1 MTMNQ
6 DEAITQHALLVAWG
20 EFARQIGLISQLESL
35 PLHQKS
41 YQHTPQTKV
50 IEFLVATLAGLGH
63 LKEISRAAHPLDQDL
78 AVAQAWGQ
86 TAWADYSGVSRTLKA
101 LTHLEA
107 EQIVLALEKSTQQL
121 ITAEV
126 NSACWLNQPLIYD
139 GDLTGLPVSKSSQTY
154 PGVAYGHM
162 DDQIRLGY
170 QAAVVSLSS
179 PNYQRLW
186 LSVDHHPGNWVSA
199 VAAEE
204 MIQAAEART
213 GVRPERRTDLLAQ
226 RIQQVKEYQLVLQQK
241 LVEREQKVMQAQ
253 QDLEQVRHTL
263 KACEELVTELE
274 RSYQAKQR
282 LERPASQLAQ
292 ARKKL
297 LTYQQRLQRREKALT
312 KAQQV
317 VEHTQRLIQEQQAEE
332 NGLQER
338 LERFEQDNAT
348 NPHPIQAVFRLDAGF
363 GTYPNLAL
371 LIEMGY
377 EVYIKLQSWKALQG
391 LLKQVPQEAS
401 WTPVGTD
408 ASLFAWEKHQL
419 KGFWYPLDVGLERFR
434 DGERVK
440 HSTLLHYGATAVTQD
455 LPAWFNFYSRRQTIE
470 AGIKESK
477 QVFHLHRLKVRS
489 EAAIYLQENFV
500 LFAANFI
507 RWANA
512 WLMGLA
518 GTETLEVERLGVK
531 TLVHVAAH
539 TSAQVVQNSE
549 GKLLRFSEQSVF
561 AGKELK
567 LRMLTYQLPL
577 PLGKSYDFPGI

>member
-1 MTMNQ
+1 MTMSQN
-6 DEAITQHALLVAWG
+6 ESLTQHALLVAWG
-20 EFARQIGLISQLESL
+20 EFARQIGLISQLENL

-50 IEFLVATLAGLGH
+50 IEFLVATLAGLSH
-63 LKEISRAAHPLDQDL
+63 LKELSRAAHPLDQDE

-86 TAWADYSGVSRTLKA
+86 AAWADYSGVSRTLKA
-101 LTHLEA
+101 LTRTEA
-107 EQIVLALEKSTQQL
+107 EQIVQVLEKSTQLL

-126 NSACWLNQPLIYD
+126 NLAFWLNQPLIYD
-139 GDLTGLPVSKSSQTY
+139 GDLTGLPISKSSQTY
-154 PGVAYGHM
+154 PGVAFGHM

-170 QAAVVSLSS
+170 QAAVVSMCGPSS
-179 PNYQRLW
+179 PRLW
-186 LSVDHHPGNWVSA
+186 LSVDHHPGNLVSA

-213 GVRPERRTDLLAQ
+213 GVRPWRRTDLLAQ
-226 RIQQVKEYQLVLQQK
+226 RIQ
-241 LVEREQKVMQAQ
+241 KVMHAQ
-253 QDLEQVRHTL
+253 QYLEQIPQTL
-263 KACEELVTELE
+263 KVSDERVTELE
-274 RSYQAKQR
+274 HCYQANQR
-282 LERPASQLAQ
+282 LERPTGQLAR

-297 LTYQQRLQRREKALT
+297 LTYQKRLQRWEKALA

-317 VEHTQRLIQEQQAEE
+317 VEWTQDMIQEQQAEE
-332 NGLQER
+332 YGLQER

-348 NPHPIQAVFRLDAGF
+348 NFHPIQAIFRLDAGF

-377 EVYIKLQSWKALQG
+377 EVYIKLQSWKALQS
-391 LLKQVPQEAS
+391 LLKQAPKEAS

-408 ASLFAWEKHQL
+408 ASMFAWEKHQL
-419 KGFWYPLDVGLERFR
+419 DGFWYPLDVGLERFR

-440 HSTLLHYGATAVTQD
+440 HNALLHYGATPVTQNLSD
-455 LPAWFNFYSRRQTIE
+455 WFHFYSRRQTIE

-477 QVFHLHRLKVRS
+477 QVFHLQRLKVRS

-507 RWANA
+507 RWANT
-512 WLMGLA
+512 WLA
-518 GTETLEVERLGVK
+518 GASGPETLQVERLGVK
-531 TLVHVAAH
+531 TLVQVAAH

-577 PLGKSYDFPGI
+577 PLGKSYDFSDV